1 MNRLSTRI
9 VMPAK
14 TEFTRPSPMSDRIP
28 AASPTL
34 PGSVLACFCS
44 SAVML

>member
-1 MNRLSTRI
+1 MRI

-14 TEFTRPSPMSDRIP
+14 SELTMPRPMSDSIP